1 MPILHKVG
9 EGKTELE
16 ILQDARDLAKT
27 PEEKQ
32 KAQRAIDMYF
42 MGEPKKK
49 KGKRKQKRKK
59 YHNPDDDWGYEE
71 WGEY

>member
-1 MPILHKVG
+1 MTILHKVG

-16 ILQDARDLAKT
+16 RLQDARDLAKT
-27 PEEKQ
+27 PEERQ
-32 KAQRAIDMYF
+32 KAQKAIDLYF

-49 KGKRKQKRKK
+49 GGKRKRKRKD
-59 YHNPDDDWGYEE
+59 YTPRDDWDYDE